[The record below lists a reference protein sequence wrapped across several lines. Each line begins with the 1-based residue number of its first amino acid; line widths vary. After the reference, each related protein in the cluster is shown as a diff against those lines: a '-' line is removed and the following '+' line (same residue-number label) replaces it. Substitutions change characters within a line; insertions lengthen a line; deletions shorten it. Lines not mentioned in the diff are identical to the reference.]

1 MEDSQIVRQLLER
14 GTLVFD
20 GATGTA
26 LHAQTEDG
34 EPIEHLCLSA
44 PQYVLKLHQ
53 AYLAAGCQAIKTNTF
68 A

>member
-34 EPIEHLCLSA
+34 KRLS
-44 PQYVLKLHQ
+44 
-53 AYLAAGCQAIKTNTF
+53 TF
-68 A
+68 V

>member
-20 GATGTA
+20 ARPERHFMRRQRMA
-26 LHAQTEDG
+26 NR
-34 EPIEHLCLSA
+34 LS
-44 PQYVLKLHQ
+44 
-53 AYLAAGCQAIKTNTF
+53 TF